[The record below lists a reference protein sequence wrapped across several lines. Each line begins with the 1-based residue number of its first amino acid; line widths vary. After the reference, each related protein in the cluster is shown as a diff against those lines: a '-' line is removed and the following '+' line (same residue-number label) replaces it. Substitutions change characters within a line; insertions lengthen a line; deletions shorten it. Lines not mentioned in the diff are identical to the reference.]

1 VRQPK
6 IWLEFDPANQ
16 VRTERN
22 QGTLEADPTLLAP
35 CTGDEPGMTRTQVVG
50 YVSDEVKKQLAEI
63 KAVPGDSRLSE
74 SRQRASEL

>member
-1 VRQPK
+1 
-6 IWLEFDPANQ
+6 
-16 VRTERN
+16 
-22 QGTLEADPTLLAP
+22 
-35 CTGDEPGMTRTQVVG
+35 MTRTQVVG